1 MESHEDKEARRTAG
15 EIFHIGHNIVGARVA
30 NLEFPLPQS
39 VADIKRARCIGYV
52 DIETM
57 PRKYSLLPAGVHRK
71 IVAGPE
77 LDQSKSC
84 KTGRGNLLGIS
95 YPPRNAFV
103 HRYAGPCHIRQDL
116 SRHSAPLTL
125 LGPNPNEHLT
135 GNLTSIR
142 PFKPFKL
149 FLDL

>member
-1 MESHEDKEARRTAG
+1 MESHKDKEARRAAA
-15 EIFHIGHNIVGARVA
+15 EIFHIGDDIVGARVA

-84 KTGRGNLLGIS
+84 KTGRGNLLGFHI
-95 YPPRNAFV
+95 PRV
-103 HRYAGPCHIRQDL
+103 TPSSTVTQVPVI
-116 SRHSAPLTL
+116 
-125 LGPNPNEHLT
+125 
-135 GNLTSIR
+135 
-142 PFKPFKL
+142 
-149 FLDL
+149 